1 MDGLQSI
8 DYKDWF
14 INQKRVPQKDSDE
27 YKAFYAYHKQLC
39 IDGCTMGGVYINPF
53 LYGI

>member
-1 MDGLQSI
+1 MEGLKSI

-27 YKAFYAYHKQLC
+27 YRAFYAFHKQLC
-39 IDGCTMGGVYINPF
+39 IDG
-53 LYGI
+53 